1 MDKAHPFETWPLAL
15 MTDTFPSEDGLVRCM
30 HLSTLSNQSLERDI
44 RKIILLECEGDDEKV
59 EDLIIDGGGD
69 E

>member
-1 MDKAHPFETWPLAL
+1 MDKAHPCETWPLAL
-15 MTDTFPSEDGLVRCM
+15 MTDAFPSEDGLVRRM